1 MKYDLGREHHDQ
13 EGRVITL
20 EYEDHYFVTVYTPNS
35 KRELDRLD
43 YRQEWDRDFLDH
55 ITRLEVVKPVIFC
68 GDLNVAHTEIDLT
81 NPKQNTRNAGYTI
94 EERTGLRNILSQRFL
109 DSYRY
114 FYSDREGAYTWWSNF
129 AQSRARN
136 I

>member
-1 MKYDLGREHHDQ
+1 M
-13 EGRVITL
+13 ITL

-35 KRELDRLD
+35 KRELERLD

-55 ITRLEVVKPVIFC
+55 ITRLEAEKPVIFC
-68 GDLNVAHTEIDLT
+68 GDLNVAHAEIDLT

-114 FYSDREGAYTWWSNF
+114 FYPDRTGAYTWWSNF